1 MERYY
6 IYPWEIVLVVIL
18 AAVMIYYR
26 RQQAGPKE
34 KTVAGAKGAKKVKGA
49 KETPE
54 GAYMRL
60 RLEALGTVAARLVL
74 PADFKP
80 TDPYG
85 VMMEMG
91 IPNSVVTLVC
101 FADGDARLYYKTGG
115 GMVGG
120 ISHETV
126 RKAAQDFTAMS
137 RKVLG
142 RMTKATEFPVPA
154 SDRVR
159 FYVLTQRGVF
169 TTETDRQA
177 LGENPTDLST
187 LFYSGQEVV
196 SQMRQVQEERGERG
210 AARPLMVPRPPVFED
225 EEPAPEPT
233 EPA

>member
-6 IYPWEIVLVVIL
+6 IYPWEIILVVVL
-18 AAVMIYYR
+18 AAVMIYFR
-26 RQQAGPKE
+26 RQQTGPRE
-34 KTVAGAKGAKKVKGA
+34 TAVAKVKKVKGA

-54 GAYMRL
+54 EAYMRL
-60 RLEALGTVAARLVL
+60 RLEAFGTVAARLVL

-85 VMMEMG
+85 TVMEMG
-91 IPNSVVTLVC
+91 IPKSVVTLVC

-120 ISHETV
+120 VSHETV
-126 RKAAQDFTAMS
+126 RKAAQEFTAMS

-142 RMTKATEFPVPA
+142 RMTKTTEYPLPA
-154 SDRVR
+154 PDRVR

-196 SQMRQVQEERGERG
+196 TQMRQVQEERG
-210 AARPLMVPRPPVFED
+210 ARPLMVPRPPVFED
-225 EEPAPEPT
+225 EEPPAA
-233 EPA
+233 EPAEPA